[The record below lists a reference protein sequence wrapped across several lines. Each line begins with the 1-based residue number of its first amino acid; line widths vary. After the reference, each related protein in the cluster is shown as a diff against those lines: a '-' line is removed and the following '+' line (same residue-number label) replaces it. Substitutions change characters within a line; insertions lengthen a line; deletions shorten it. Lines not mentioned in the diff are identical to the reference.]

1 MGFVLF
7 SVKHDDLHFALL
19 VLSQF

>member
-7 SVKHDDLHFALL
+7 SVEHDDLHFPLL